1 MPELRSGSKKPGR
14 GRGRGAGTS
23 TRGTN
28 PTPRGRGG
36 TASRGRA
43 LAAPGAGD
51 ARQPSGD
58 AIAVAEEE
66 QAEPNPAT
74 LAAEPP
80 AADMRGKEEGE
91 TDKDAP
97 HGDEKGK
104 DDDASTAPLPE
115 KAPPS
120 PPPPPPPPLPARADQ
135 PTRLCLAPYSA
146 NCANAA
152 LRMPQLTP
160 CCCLTAVSSWRVSSL
175 HPRAKAGEGRLRSS
189 ICWPP
194 PGPDQRQGRRQ
205 RQLCAFCRSV
215 TAH

>member
-1 MPELRSGSKKPGR
+1 VTPCADNELHDDYEYIAREFSFYKGYIAAAGDSQVHAHCLEDSFERPQPRSPSEHGKMPAELRSGSKKPGR

-43 LAAPGAGD
+43 VAAPGAGE
-51 ARQPSGD
+51 ARQASGD
-58 AIAVAEEE
+58 AVAVAEEE

-97 HGDEKGK
+97 PGDEKGK
-104 DDDASTAPLPE
+104 DEDASTAPLPE
-115 KAPPS
+115 KVRAA
-120 PPPPPPPPLPARADQ
+120 PPPPPPLS
-135 PTRLCLAPYSA
+135 APCVGKS
-146 NCANAA
+146 
-152 LRMPQLTP
+152 LPLDLTP
-160 CCCLTAVSSWRVSSL
+160 S
-175 HPRAKAGEGRLRSS
+175 PR
-189 ICWPP
+189 
-194 PGPDQRQGRRQ
+194 
-205 RQLCAFCRSV
+205 
-215 TAH
+215 